1 MRHRHLDYP
10 ENTPV
15 ESLGADAIDD
25 ILDRGDLDDWAP
37 IASAIAR
44 DPWGPVAGTVLH
56 LCEAHPMY
64 GTSKLWPAY
73 VAAKRGEARH

>member
-1 MRHRHLDYP
+1 MRHRHIDYP
-10 ENTPV
+10 EDTPV
-15 ESLGADAIDD
+15 ELLRADAIDD
-25 ILDRGDLDDWAP
+25 ILERGDLDDWAP

-44 DPWGPVAGTVLH
+44 DPWGPMAAAILR

-73 VAAKRGEARH
+73 VAAKRAAPRH